1 MATPSASIADLLEA
15 TARDLAGTDARVYR
29 RVGTHLQRTAQ
40 AIEELS
46 SEASTPVVNAL
57 ALLGRGSFQQQ
68 NVATLKALCKQHG
81 IKGFSMYKKAD
92 LARVL
97 EQHGVEPPPRP
108 LESFSKRELIA
119 LVRQLLAVQPGGS
132 RWPN

>member
-1 MATPSASIADLLEA
+1 MASASPSIADLLEA
-15 TARDLAGTDARVYR
+15 TSRELAGTDARVYR

-40 AIEELS
+40 AIEDLNS
-46 SEASTPVVNAL
+46 PPREAGCSAL

-81 IKGFSMYKKAD
+81 IKGFSKYKKAD
-92 LARVL
+92 LAEVL

-108 LESFSKRELIA
+108 LESFSKKELIG
-119 LVRQLLAVQPGGS
+119 LVRQLLQH
-132 RWPN
+132 